1 MRWMLATAMVLAPLF
16 FGLGVVLPL
25 VRFETLYFFNQ
36 SPSLL
41 EVIAALWT
49 GDDRV
54 LAVVVALVSVAFPVV
69 KLIAIATE
77 VVGIEPKSGLA
88 AGLLP
93 QLSRWSLMDVVLV
106 ALVIVAAKTGG
117 LAEAFS
123 QPGLWF
129 YGGSAL
135 LAAIAVIDSV
145 WLPSTPISLNGRSLQ
160 TIVPLAP
167 LVIAAL
173 LGAKRFETNDIVYV
187 FCTGLA
193 FILVAWP
200 TLRLFNHLSMTTG
213 FAWADPMLSGWDA
226 AIGFNWHAYIAWLDG
241 QRWLLK
247 IMNWTYTGL
256 NGYSLFFF
264 GLLALSPDRRAACF
278 EFVALFAVSATF
290 CMALG
295 MFFPAQAAMVY
306 YAPDLSG
313 FQHVHAAVG
322 TYHIESL
329 EMLRETPAPVLD
341 LDRLPGLVTFP
352 SFHTAMGV
360 VLIYACRR
368 SLFLLVPSLGINLS
382 MIAATPLYG
391 SHYGIDD
398 FVEIKYIA
406 MAGLD
411 T

>member
-1 MRWMLATAMVLAPLF
+1 MQHSR
-16 FGLGVVLPL
+16 
-25 VRFETLYFFNQ
+25 
-36 SPSLL
+36 
-41 EVIAALWT
+41 
-49 GDDRV
+49 
-54 LAVVVALVSVAFPVV
+54 
-69 KLIAIATE
+69 LIADRELRAI
-77 VVGIEPKSGLA
+77 PH
-88 AGLLP
+88 
-93 QLSRWSLMDVVLV
+93 SRNWPVW
-106 ALVIVAAKTGG
+106 
-117 LAEAFS
+117 
-123 QPGLWF
+123 PW
-129 YGGSAL
+129 AL

-145 WLPSTPISLNGRSLQ
+145 WLLSTPISLNGRSVQ
-160 TIVPLAP
+160 TIVTLAP

-368 SLFLLVPSLGINLS
+368 SLFLLLPSLAINLS

-391 SHYGIDD
+391 SHYGID
-398 FVEIKYIA
+398 ILGGIA
-406 MAGLD
+406 AALATIALVRRLERRASGAPDWVSQLGFARLKIPAA
-411 T
+411 